1 MGLRSF
7 DPNKTTAA
15 AMNLGE
21 HWWLAQGVVL
31 IYLYLVPP
39 RQQIAHE
46 MQHDKHELS
55 SVDHFIS
62 TVKNRQHPTNRVV
75 LWNNTWYHITQ
86 FEYKNNIFGSDEFQ
100 YKKLALALAAEN
112 LASVAVQLKIK
123 LPTKNKWV
131 NIYLHD
137 KKKLLNFSHPSFKK
151 VSSNSEFNYGQEC
164 SSWQAVNVF
173 PIVVAYCFLTLTS
186 CRQKKSYFQVTYY
199 RDSSAE
205 SSFLLA
211 VSLLFLL
218 NSPLENFGIF
228 V

>member
-1 MGLRSF
+1 MKYYTK
-7 DPNKTTAA
+7 NEKIK
-15 AMNLGE
+15 
-21 HWWLAQGVVL
+21 WLV
-31 IYLYLVPP
+31 YLVT
-39 RQQIAHE
+39 E
-46 MQHDKHELS
+46 
-55 SVDHFIS
+55 
-62 TVKNRQHPTNRVV
+62 
-75 LWNNTWYHITQ
+75 
-86 FEYKNNIFGSDEFQ
+86 
-100 YKKLALALAAEN
+100 KLA
-112 LASVAVQLKIK
+112 AVIQLKIVSDDEK
-123 LPTKNKWV
+123 QMTYHVSTWQ
-131 NIYLHD
+131 
-137 KKKLLNFSHPSFKK
+137 KKLLNFSHPSSKK
-151 VSSNSEFNYGQEC
+151 VSSNSEFNYSQEC

>member
-1 MGLRSF
+1 MRCSM
-7 DPNKTTAA
+7 T
-15 AMNLGE
+15 
-21 HWWLAQGVVL
+21 
-31 IYLYLVPP
+31 
-39 RQQIAHE
+39 
-46 MQHDKHELS
+46 KHELS

-86 FEYKNNIFGSDEFQ
+86 FEYKNNIMVVMKSNT
-100 YKKLALALAAEN
+100 YTKLALAADN